1 MASQKNDEKPGTI
14 VVTPTSAFMIDKDGK
29 RVRIST
35 AQEQKNIENLRK
47 RMRVI
52 QQELDM
58 ARLRK
63 EESRSKAKAST
74 KANKARPKRKK
85 K

>member
-1 MASQKNDEKPGTI
+1 MASQKNGTKPGDI
-14 VVTPTSAFMIDKDGK
+14 LVTPTSAFVIGKDGK
-29 RVRIST
+29 RTRIST
-35 AQEQKNIENLRK
+35 AEEQRNIENLRK

-58 ARLRK
+58 AQAKKLK
-63 EESRSKAKAST
+63 PKPKAKVA
-74 KANKARPKRKK
+74 PKRKK

>member
-1 MASQKNDEKPGTI
+1 MAYQKNGEKPGTI

-47 RMRVI
+47 RMKVI

-58 ARLRK
+58 AQAK
-63 EESRSKAKAST
+63 KSKPKAKA
-74 KANKARPKRKK
+74 KAAPKRKK
-85 K
+85 KQ

>member
-1 MASQKNDEKPGTI
+1 MASQKNGEKPGTI
-14 VVTPTSAFMIDKDGK
+14 VVTPTSAFMINKDGK

-35 AQEQKNIENLRK
+35 AQERKNIENLRK
-47 RMRVI
+47 RMKVT

-63 EESRSKAKAST
+63 EESKANAKPKAKVA
-74 KANKARPKRKK
+74 PKRKK

>member
-1 MASQKNDEKPGTI
+1 MASQKNGEKPGTI
-14 VVTPTSAFMIDKDGK
+14 VVTPTSAFVINKDGK

-35 AQEQKNIENLRK
+35 AEEQRNIENLRK
-47 RMRVI
+47 RMKVI

-63 EESRSKAKAST
+63 EELRAKAKTST